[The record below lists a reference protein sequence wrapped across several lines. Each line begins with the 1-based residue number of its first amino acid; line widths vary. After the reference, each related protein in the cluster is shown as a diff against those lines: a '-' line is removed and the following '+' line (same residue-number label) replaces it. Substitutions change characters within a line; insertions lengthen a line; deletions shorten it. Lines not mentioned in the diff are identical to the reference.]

1 METAASLT
9 NHLVSALRN
18 CKTGTLSTA
27 EISNI
32 FKKVQE
38 QREERV
44 SGLIK
49 ASHARQRLECMETPL
64 LKFVA
69 KFVLP
74 YLPRHMLFNKWIH
87 IYSPAVSLNMLPMPR
102 KPRDV
107 AYFDERFRAPS
118 SRGVGGVPLYAAL
131 FFLAW
136 MGHRQLWTAGKINGT
151 WTMVRGAVQRQ
162 SVSLPGGIEVP
173 LRQVYTGFQPVDLIL
188 QSLVT
193 VFLPVVTNISRPEQ
207 PLQGLY
213 FLASMLPIIAI
224 LTVEGYRPR
233 NQWTLLASPALW
245 GVLYQLRGIGLI
257 APLYFATSL
266 FHSSSV
272 SYFTPSSRTV
282 PESAALAL
290 LPALVLGFVLP
301 TMMMFFPLQDS
312 LNARQI
318 FIALW
323 QPSPV
328 YVVILT
334 EILSRVLKWTDRST
348 PVKADSHVESNCNRD
363 ILYMRIV
370 YAAVGGISAC
380 FHLALILC
388 WISSG
393 TEFITRAF
401 IPFDSLAQASN
412 LADGVFIFFQN
423 DFLLV
428 AAATMLWCLASAW
441 DLYRVGISDVSW
453 QFALVGLVFGCLMV
467 GPGATAA
474 AVWYWREEVLSRTSF
489 NQHPSASS

>member
-18 CKTGTLSTA
+18 SKTGSLSTS
-27 EISNI
+27 EISNV
-32 FKKVQE
+32 FKNVQE

-44 SGLIK
+44 SELVK
-49 ASHARQRLECMETPL
+49 AAHARQRLECMETPL
-64 LKFVA
+64 LKFIA
-69 KFVLP
+69 KFALPFFPKHVL
-74 YLPRHMLFNKWIH
+74 LNRWIQT
-87 IYSPAVSLNMLPMPR
+87 YSPAVSLNMLPMPR
-102 KPRDV
+102 TPRDV

-118 SRGVGGVPLYAAL
+118 SRGVFGLILYAAF

-151 WTMVRGAVQRQ
+151 WNFVHGAVQGQ
-162 SVSLPGGIEVP
+162 SVSLPGGLEVP
-173 LRQVYTGFQPVDLIL
+173 LRQVYTGLQPVDRIL

-193 VFLPVVTNISRPEQ
+193 VFLPVVANISRPEQ
-207 PLQGLY
+207 SLQGLY
-213 FLASMLPIIAI
+213 FLASLLPIIAI
-224 LTVEGYRPR
+224 LTIEGYRPR
-233 NQWTLLASPALW
+233 NKWTLLASPALW
-245 GVLYQLRGIGLI
+245 GVMYQLRGIGLI

-272 SYFTPSSRTV
+272 SYFTPRSRTISPV
-282 PESAALAL
+282 TACAVI
-290 LPALVLGFVLP
+290 PALVLGFVLP

-312 LNARQI
+312 LNTRQI

-323 QPSPV
+323 QPAPV
-328 YVVILT
+328 YVAILT
-334 EILSRVLKWTDRST
+334 EVMSRAFKWIGRST
-348 PVKADSHVESNCNRD
+348 AVKTERQVDSDFNRD
-363 ILYMRIV
+363 LPYLRMV
-370 YAAVGGISAC
+370 YVAVGSISAC

-388 WISSG
+388 WVISG
-393 TEFITRAF
+393 TEIIARAF
-401 IPFDSLAQASN
+401 IPFDSLAQVSS

-428 AAATMLWCLASAW
+428 AVATMLWCLASAW
-441 DLYRVGISDVSW
+441 DLYRVGISNISW
-453 QFALVGLVFGCLMV
+453 QVVLVGLALGCTMV

-489 NQHPSASS
+489 NQHPPVSS